1 MELSRKIFVAG
12 HGGLVGSALVRQLK
26 AQGYTNIVTRGRA
39 ELDLMCPHAVR
50 TFFETQRPEYVFL
63 SAGRTGGVYA
73 NDTYRADFLYENLIL
88 QSNVIHQAFLSE
100 TRKLIFFGC
109 SCMYPKLCAQPM
121 REDALLSGP
130 LEPTNEPFAIAKLA
144 GMKMCESY
152 YRQYG
157 CDFIT
162 IIPTNLYGL
171 QQDYTPLNCL
181 IIPALIARFHE
192 AKAAHAPKVS
202 VWGSGR
208 PSRDFLFAD
217 DLADAAIFLMKN
229 YSSAEPINV
238 GSGADMTVREVAETI
253 REVVGYQGDLE
264 FDASKPDGVLM
275 KLQDISKISGMGW
288 KPRTDFRKGIALAYE
303 DYLRA
308 PQQWA

>member
-1 MELSRKIFVAG
+1 MKASGKIFVAG
-12 HGGLVGSALVRQLK
+12 HRGLVGSALVRQLK
-26 AQGYTNIVTRGRA
+26 AQGYSNVVTRDR
-39 ELDLMCPHAVR
+39 EQLDLLNPLAVR
-50 TFFETQRPEYVFL
+50 EFFEIERPEYVFL

-73 NDTYRADFLYENLIL
+73 NDTYRAEFLHENLVL

-109 SCMYPKLCAQPM
+109 SCMYPKLCTQPM

-162 IIPTNLYGL
+162 IIPTNLYGV

-192 AKAAHAPKVS
+192 AKTSKAAKVA

-229 YSSAEPINV
+229 YSGSDPVNV

-253 REVVGYQGDLE
+253 RDVVGYKGDLE
-264 FDASKPDGVLM
+264 FDSSKPDGVLM
-275 KLQDISKISGMGW
+275 KLQDITKISALGW
-288 KPRTDFRKGIALAYE
+288 KPKTDFKKGIALAYE
-303 DYLRA
+303 DYLRN
-308 PQQWA
+308 PEDWQ